1 LTLGGRLGLTAR
13 QYPSRTALTF
23 EGRKISY
30 RELDALSTALAAS
43 LKSLGLERGDA
54 AALLLN
60 NCPEFVIAYFGIVKA
75 GAAAVPLNTFLA
87 APEIDYILSD
97 CKAEILVTSS
107 EFKDKVAGLPGTV
120 KVIYCCGEGSEF
132 DGLISGRNYFLNP
145 SPVSG
150 RGAGGE
156 GCIDYPDAEED
167 EPAAILYT
175 SGTTGKPKGAV
186 LTHKNLLSN
195 AGACVEMF
203 KVTRKDRFLLFL
215 PMFHAFSFMVCLLLP
230 ITVGARVI
238 ILKSVKPFS
247 KVIKAVVFGR
257 ATFFI
262 AIPPVYS
269 LLSAKRFPRLIFR
282 FLPLRICV
290 SGAAPLPSDTIAR
303 WDGNYPVPL
312 LEGYGLTEASPVV
325 SCNPL
330 DGVRKP
336 GSVGVPLPGIEVRI
350 ISEEGSQSPTGQVGE
365 IAVRGPNVMRRY
377 LNAREESEDALR
389 DGWLFTGDLG
399 YLDKDG
405 YIFIVDRKKDLIIS
419 HGMNIYPREVEEAL
433 YAHPAVRQAAVV
445 GVKDA
450 GRGEVPK
457 AFVSVHEG
465 HSVTEKELKTF
476 LRERLASF
484 KLPRHVEL
492 MDNLPTTP
500 TGKILKKE
508 LRKP

>member
-1 LTLGGRLGLTAR
+1 MAR
-13 QYPSRTALTF
+13 
-23 EGRKISY
+23 RK
-30 RELDALSTALAAS
+30 
-43 LKSLGLERGDA
+43 K
-54 AALLLN
+54 
-60 NCPEFVIAYFGIVKA
+60 
-75 GAAAVPLNTFLA
+75 
-87 APEIDYILSD
+87 
-97 CKAEILVTSS
+97 
-107 EFKDKVAGLPGTV
+107 
-120 KVIYCCGEGSEF
+120 
-132 DGLISGRNYFLNP
+132 
-145 SPVSG
+145 
-150 RGAGGE
+150 
-156 GCIDYPDAEED
+156 
-167 EPAAILYT
+167 PAAILYT

-195 AGACVEMF
+195 ADAGVKMF

-215 PMFHAFSFMVCLLLP
+215 PMFHAFSFMVCMLLP

-247 KVIKAVVFGR
+247 RVIKAVVLGR

-262 AIPPVYS
+262 AIPPVYN
-269 LLSAKRFPRLIFR
+269 LLSMKRFPRLIFR
-282 FLPLRICV
+282 LLPLRICV
-290 SGAAPLPSDTIAR
+290 SGAAPLPSDTLER
-303 WDGNYPVPL
+303 WDKNYPVPL
-312 LEGYGLTEASPVV
+312 LEGYGLTEASPIV

-350 ISEEGSQSPTGQVGE
+350 ISEDGAGLPPGQVGE
-365 IAVRGPNVMRRY
+365 ITVRGPNVMRGY
-377 LNAREESEDALR
+377 LNAPQETADVLK
-389 DGWLFTGDLG
+389 DGWLLTGDLG

-465 HSVTEKELKTF
+465 HTVTEKELKAF
-476 LRERLASF
+476 LKKRLASF
-484 KLPRHVEL
+484 KLPRQVEL
-492 MDNLPTTP
+492 MENLPTNP

-508 LRKP
+508 LRRS